1 MSPRYLYRCEACDM
15 EVEVIKPMAESSRQ
29 EDCVC
34 GENMRR
40 IFVMPNVI
48 GTRDTFGIGKAFRD
62 EKTGQEIDTWQKWE
76 KAGYRDPMDTV
87 KDSNVRAGIK
97 RKVDK
102 INNFD
107 TKKKFS
113 VGV

>member
-1 MSPRYLYRCEACDM
+1 M
-15 EVEVIKPMAESSRQ
+15 EVEVIKPMSESSKQ

-34 GENMRR
+34 GESMRR
-40 IFVMPNVI
+40 IFTMPNVI

-62 EKTGQEIDTWQKWE
+62 EKSGQTIDTWGKWE

-87 KDSNVRAGIK
+87 KDSNVKAGIK
-97 RKVDK
+97 RKIDK

-107 TKKKFS
+107 AGKKFS
-113 VGV
+113 VQV